1 MGSPLLDQKLSNYK
15 SAFELAC
22 GGLFGT
28 GSGGAVTLEY
38 DDDTEEATAQSKKPA
53 AEDFDSAATVAV
65 TPDLGE
71 VKGELDAALRFIAA
85 DFTQGFNV
93 RLSELAKQDPLA
105 DEIAGRYQINPQHAA
120 ELESGFCE
128 PIVPLYQLVENGD
141 LDGARKAAVEAWT
154 PLERRIREKWQA
166 YYVLTFQDI
175 NVEMKAERDRKR
187 LQHPGAGVDRGQMER
202 PSTGQPMPKLS
213 LGPDFAAQRTWEKP
227 PSSVSALQT
236 WLFAALV
243 AALMATAGLFLIFH
257 ARH

>member
-22 GGLFGT
+22 GGLFGSS
-28 GSGGAVTLEY
+28 SGVALTLEY
-38 DDDTEEATAQSKKPA
+38 DDDADEATAQAKKPVI
-53 AEDFDSAATVAV
+53 EEFDEAATVAN

-85 DFTQGFNV
+85 DFTQGFNI

-105 DEIAGRYQINPQHAA
+105 DEIAVRYQINPQHAA

-141 LDGARKAAVEAWT
+141 LDGARKAAVEAWS

-187 LQHPGAGVDRGQMER
+187 LKHPGVDVGAMER
-202 PSTGQPMPKLS
+202 MPQNPAPKLS

-236 WLFAALV
+236 WVVAALL

>member
-1 MGSPLLDQKLSNYK
+1 MGSPLLDQKLTNYR

-28 GSGGAVTLEY
+28 GSGGALTLEY
-38 DDDTEEATAQSKKPA
+38 DDDAEESTAQARRPTV
-53 AEDFDSAATVAV
+53 EEFDEAVTVA
-65 TPDLGE
+65 TMPDLGE

-85 DFTQGFNV
+85 DFTQGFNA
-93 RLSELAKQDPLA
+93 RLTELARQDPLA
-105 DEIAGRYQINPQHAA
+105 DEIAVRYQINSQHAA

-154 PLERRIREKWQA
+154 PLEKRIREKWQA

-175 NVEMKAERDRKR
+175 NVEMKAERDRKK
-187 LQHPGAGVDRGQMER
+187 LKQPGVSVGAMER
-202 PSTGQPMPKLS
+202 LPTGQPAPKLT

-236 WLFAALV
+236 WVFAALV
-243 AALMATAGLFLIFH
+243 AALMAMAGLFLIFH

>member
-22 GGLFGT
+22 GGLFGS

-38 DDDTEEATAQSKKPA
+38 DDESEESTAQAKKPA
-53 AEDFDSAATVAV
+53 VEEFDSAMTVAV

-85 DFTQGFNV
+85 DFTQGFNA

-105 DEIAGRYQINPQHAA
+105 DELAVRYQINPQHAA

-141 LDGARKAAVEAWT
+141 LDGARKAAVDAWT

-175 NVEMKAERDRKR
+175 AVEVKAERDRKR
-187 LQHPGAGVDRGQMER
+187 LKQPGVGVDMGAIERME
-202 PSTGQPMPKLS
+202 TGQMPKLS

-227 PSSVSALQT
+227 PPSVTALQT
-236 WLFAALV
+236 WLFAALL

-257 ARH
+257 AHH

>member
-22 GGLFGT
+22 GGLFGAQP
-28 GSGGAVTLEY
+28 SAVTLEY
-38 DDDTEEATAQSKKPA
+38 DDDAGEETAQAKRGNH
-53 AEDFDSAATVAV
+53 EEFDAAATVAV
-65 TPDLGE
+65 VPDLGE

-85 DFTQGFNV
+85 DFTQGFNA
-93 RLSELAKQDPLA
+93 RLTELAKQDPLA
-105 DEIAGRYQINPQHAA
+105 DELATRYQINPQHAA

-128 PIVPLYQLVENGD
+128 PIVPLYTLVECGD

-175 NVEMKAERDRKR
+175 SVEMKAERDRKK
-187 LQHPGAGVDRGQMER
+187 LKQPGVDVGAMER
-202 PSTGQPMPKLS
+202 MPTGQVPKLS

-227 PSSVSALQT
+227 PSSVTALQT
-236 WLFAALV
+236 WLLAALL
-243 AALMATAGLFLIFH
+243 AALMATAGLVIIFH
-257 ARH
+257 AHH

>member
-1 MGSPLLDQKLSNYK
+1 MGSPLLDQKLCNYK

-22 GGLFGT
+22 GGLFGSS
-28 GSGGAVTLEY
+28 SGGALTLEY
-38 DDDTEEATAQSKKPA
+38 DDDDEEATAQAKKHSV
-53 AEDFDSAATVAV
+53 EEFDAAATVAT

-85 DFTQGFNV
+85 DFTQGFNT

-105 DEIAGRYQINPQHAA
+105 DEIAFRYQINPQHAA

-141 LDGARKAAVEAWT
+141 LEGARKAAVEAWT

-187 LQHPGAGVDRGQMER
+187 LKQPGVDVGAMDR
-202 PSTGQPMPKLS
+202 PQKGHMPKLS

-236 WLFAALV
+236 WVFAALL

>member
-38 DDDTEEATAQSKKPA
+38 DDDTEEATAQAKKQAP
-53 AEDFDSAATVAV
+53 EFDEGATVAV

-85 DFTQGFNV
+85 DFTQGFNA
-93 RLSELAKQDPLA
+93 RLTELAKQDPLA
-105 DEIAGRYQINPQHAA
+105 DELAMRYQINPQHAA

-128 PIVPLYQLVENGD
+128 PIVPLYQLVDNGD
-141 LDGARKAAVEAWT
+141 LDNARKAAVDAWT

-175 NVEMKAERDRKR
+175 AVEIKAERDRKR
-187 LQHPGAGVDRGQMER
+187 LKNPGVDVGALER
-202 PSTGQPMPKLS
+202 MPTGQIPKLS

-227 PSSVSALQT
+227 PSSVTAMQT
-236 WLFAALV
+236 WLFAALL
-243 AALMATAGLFLIFH
+243 AALLATGGLVLIFH